1 MSRATIFLPKT
12 KVFPMRLGRI
22 DSLQILRFLAAFLVL
37 CGHSQHALVE
47 HIGARAG
54 NWGFIPFDWGLGVDV
69 FFVISGFVMY
79 YMMHDRFG
87 NAGAAADFLRR
98 RLIRIAPLYW
108 LFTTLALVVLIAT
121 GAPRPGA
128 TNILFSYLFLPGP
141 LCGEYCFPVFTLGWT
156 LNYEMMFYVVFAV
169 ALPFRRTAGLAII
182 FAAILGLMAVAHL
195 APLDWRMLHFWGYPL
210 TGEFLAG
217 IVLAHLFLKG
227 VRIPRPI
234 AFAMLPLALVLAV
247 IGYQTGA
254 YDTIGRIVTGGI
266 PATLIM
272 AAAVLGLEPVGGQHV
287 APSGL
292 TRLLVAGGDASYALY
307 LSHPIAIKV
316 AEAIT
321 QKLGLFERAPVLLLP
336 IAIVGAL
343 IGAVIV
349 HRVIEKPML
358 AFLNRRWSRFGS
370 TGMGDGQPAPGRAGV
385 IVTAEPE
392 SR

>member
-1 MSRATIFLPKT
+1 
-12 KVFPMRLGRI
+12 MRLGRI

-47 HIGARAG
+47 RIGAGAG
-54 NWGFIPFDWGLGVDV
+54 PWGFVPLDWGLGVDV

-108 LFTTLALVVLIAT
+108 LFTTLAIVVMVAT
-121 GAPRPGA
+121 GAPRPGPL
-128 TNILFSYLFLPGP
+128 NLLFSYLFLPGP
-141 LCGEYCFPVFTLGWT
+141 VCGDYCFPAFTLGWT
-156 LNYEMMFYVVFAV
+156 LNYEMMFYLVFAI

-182 FAAILGLMAVAHL
+182 VGTILGLMVAAQL
-195 APLDWRMLHFWGYPL
+195 APPGWTMLHFWGYPL

-217 IVLAHLFLKG
+217 IALAHLFLKG
-227 VRIPRPI
+227 VRIPRG
-234 AFAMLPLALVLAV
+234 AALAMLPLALVLAV
-247 IGYQTGA
+247 IGYQTDA
-254 YDTIGRIVTGGI
+254 YDTIGRIVTGGV

-272 AAAVLGLEPVGGQHV
+272 AAAVLGLEPRGGRQL
-287 APSGL
+287 APTGIAA
-292 TRLLVAGGDASYALY
+292 LLVAGGDASYALY

-316 AEAIT
+316 AEAIM
-321 QKLGLFERAPVLLLP
+321 QKLGLFARAPVMLLP

-349 HRVIEKPML
+349 HRWIEKPML
-358 AFLNRRWSRFGS
+358 AFLNRRWSSFGS

-392 SR
+392 AR